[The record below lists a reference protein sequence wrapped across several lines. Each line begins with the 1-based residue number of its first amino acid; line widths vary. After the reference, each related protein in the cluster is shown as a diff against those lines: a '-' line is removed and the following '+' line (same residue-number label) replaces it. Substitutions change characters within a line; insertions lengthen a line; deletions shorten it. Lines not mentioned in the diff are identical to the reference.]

1 MASLVVYFVRRGQL
15 PISRFLLFASLTL
28 WGCGPRAPAAG
39 SSQQQS
45 PQLVSQLQIL
55 ARSPGVAIRLPAKG
69 GTPQLY
75 RLPRLTPV
83 EGVLKGKLPPVER
96 VIGLDPESEFL
107 FVTTGKHDLLALDL
121 GSGRVDTVGTNIKQ
135 AALGP
140 DGTLYAV
147 DSSRHVIS
155 LSRRTRFTWP
165 QTLTALPRD
174 LFGAADQHLVG
185 VIQQDRLLVAAAD
198 QPPTVRPIAAGGD
211 VAATRWGDLVAV
223 ASDSGVTF
231 YDPLG
236 RRDPAFVKLADAPR
250 ALAFSPSGHRI
261 YVARR
266 NMPGLAVLD
275 RYERKELDGV
285 ALPGSVA
292 ALRLDPLGR
301 WLLARPAVGD
311 SAWIV
316 DLPIKRHTGIV
327 PTQWKSDL
335 PAISPDGRLIACY
348 LLDQQTRITK
358 IALLPF
364 EGGDPVKLFDLPQTA
379 IRGEPVRW
387 TPDGRDAFVGSVAVE
402 RNVDATNSTGV
413 FILLRKY
420 LRSLNSFDCTI
431 VRRIVLISPS
441 LVRYVCVMRS
451 TRADGGSS
459 ATNRCA
465 SFQLIKCAVFGLAA
479 SAFSTFSPSL

>member
-15 PISRFLLFASLTL
+15 PISRFLLFASAAL

-45 PQLVSQLQIL
+45 PQQVSQAQIL
-55 ARSPGVAIRLPAKG
+55 ARSPGVAIRLPAKS

-96 VIGLDPESEFL
+96 VVGLDPESEFL
-107 FVTTGKHDLLALDL
+107 FVRTAKHELLGLDL
-121 GSGRVDTVGTNIKQ
+121 GSGRLDTIGTNITQ

-147 DSSRHVIS
+147 DSSRHVVS
-155 LSRRTRFTWP
+155 LSRRTRFAWP
-165 QTLTALPRD
+165 QALTALPRD

-185 VIQQDRLLVAAAD
+185 VIPQDRLLVAAAD
-198 QPPTVRPIAAGGD
+198 QPPTVRPIAVGGD
-211 VAATRWGDLVAV
+211 VVATRWGDLVAV

-236 RRDPAFVKLADAPR
+236 HRDPAFVKLSDAPR

-266 NMPGLAVLD
+266 NMAGLAVVD

-285 ALPGSVA
+285 ALPGPVA

-327 PTQWKSDL
+327 PTEWKSDL
-335 PAISPDGRLIACY
+335 PAIDLWVLTSWLPRGVPASTVSSASADSAGTGAEGPLYVQVSTSQNPDWSGHLA
-348 LLDQQTRITK
+348 D
-358 IALLPF
+358 
-364 EGGDPVKLFDLPQTA
+364 DL
-379 IRGEPVRW
+379 
-387 TPDGRDAFVGSVAVE
+387 
-402 RNVDATNSTGV
+402 
-413 FILLRKY
+413 
-420 LRSLNSFDCTI
+420 
-431 VRRIVLISPS
+431 
-441 LVRYVCVMRS
+441 
-451 TRADGGSS
+451 TRA
-459 ATNRCA
+459 
-465 SFQLIKCAVFGLAA
+465 GLAA
-479 SAFSTFSPSL
+479 RVLPPQHPDDGYRVVLGPYATRAQAEATGRRLGRPFWIYQPGQ

>member
-1 MASLVVYFVRRGQL
+1 MASPVVYFVRRGHL
-15 PISRFLLFASLTL
+15 PISRFLLFASVAL
-28 WGCGPRAPAAG
+28 GACRSPAPALT
-39 SSQQQS
+39 STQQQS
-45 PQLVSQLQIL
+45 PQRVSQAQII
-55 ARSPGVAIRLPAKG
+55 ARIPGVAIRLPAKG

-83 EGVLKGKLPPVER
+83 DGVLRGRLPPVER
-96 VIGLDPESEFL
+96 VVGLDPESEFL
-107 FVTTGKHDLLALDL
+107 FVTTAKHQLLGLDL
-121 GSGRVDTVGTNIKQ
+121 GSGRVDTVGTTIKQ

-147 DSSRHVIS
+147 DSSRRVIS
-155 LSRRTRFTWP
+155 LSRRTRFAWP
-165 QTLTALPRD
+165 QALTALPRD

-185 VIQQDRLLVAAAD
+185 VIPQDRLLVAAAD

-211 VAATRWGDLVAV
+211 VAATRWGDLVSV

-236 RRDPAFVKLADAPR
+236 RRDPAFVRLTDAPR

-266 NMPGLAVLD
+266 TMPGLAVVD

-285 ALPGSVA
+285 ALPGPVA

-327 PTQWKSDL
+327 PTEWKADL
-335 PAISPDGRLIACY
+335 PAISPDGMLIYRRGKDVVSARPDS
-348 LLDQQTRITK
+348 LSDVGKVTGGAADLWVLTSW
-358 IALLPF
+358 LPRGVPASTVSSSASDTAGTGA
-364 EGGDPVKLFDLPQTA
+364 EGPLYVQVSTSQNPEWSGHLADDL
-379 IRGEPVRW
+379 
-387 TPDGRDAFVGSVAVE
+387 
-402 RNVDATNSTGV
+402 
-413 FILLRKY
+413 
-420 LRSLNSFDCTI
+420 
-431 VRRIVLISPS
+431 
-441 LVRYVCVMRS
+441 
-451 TRADGGSS
+451 TRA
-459 ATNRCA
+459 
-465 SFQLIKCAVFGLAA
+465 GLAA
-479 SAFSTFSPSL
+479 RVLPPQHPDDGYRVVLGPYSTREQAEATGRRLGRPFWIYQPGQ

>member
-1 MASLVVYFVRRGQL
+1 M

-45 PQLVSQLQIL
+45 PQRVSQLQIL

-75 RLPRLTPV
+75 RLPRLTAV
-83 EGVLKGKLPPVER
+83 DGVLKGKLPPIER

-107 FVTTGKHDLLALDL
+107 FVTTAKRELLALDL
-121 GSGRVDTVGTNIKQ
+121 GSGRVDTVGTNIRQ

-147 DSSRHVIS
+147 DTTRRVIS

-165 QTLTALPRD
+165 QVLTALPQD

-185 VIQQDRLLVAAAD
+185 VIPQDRLLVAAAD
-198 QPPTVRPIAAGGD
+198 QPATVRPIAAGGD
-211 VAATRWGDLVAV
+211 VTATRWGDLVAV
-223 ASDSGVTF
+223 ASESGVTF

-236 RRDPAFVKLADAPR
+236 RRDPAFVRLSDVPR
-250 ALAFSPSGHRI
+250 ALAFSQSGHRI

-266 NMPGLAVLD
+266 NVPGLAVVD
-275 RYERKELDGV
+275 RYEKKELDGV
-285 ALPGSVA
+285 ALPGPVA

-327 PTQWKSDL
+327 PTEWKSDL
-335 PAISPDGRLIACY
+335 PAISPDGMLIYRRGQDVVSAGPDS
-348 LLDQQTRITK
+348 LTGIGKVAGGASDTWVLTTW
-358 IALLPF
+358 LP
-364 EGGDPVKLFDLPQTA
+364 
-379 IRGEPVRW
+379 RGVP
-387 TPDGRDAFVGSVAVE
+387 S
-402 RNVDATNSTGV
+402 STV
-413 FILLRKY
+413 
-420 LRSLNSFDCTI
+420 
-431 VRRIVLISPS
+431 
-441 LVRYVCVMRS
+441 
-451 TRADGGSS
+451 SS
-459 ATNRCA
+459 ATSDSAGVGAEGPLYVQVSTSQNPEWSGHLADDLTRA
-465 SFQLIKCAVFGLAA
+465 GLAA
-479 SAFSTFSPSL
+479 RVLPPQHPDDGYRVVLGPYATRAQAEATGRRLGRPFWIYQPGQ